1 MNYRTYTYPDGHTEF
16 VPMSDEEASEQLLAM
31 KAAGELALSEDGMI
45 ECEMLDPA
53 IAGRLD
59 ADIAGQAAAQIEDQ
73 EPEPE
78 PEHPTQEQR
87 HVWANARTAHA
98 LLSGAPYVYLYD
110 ELLNLEDNV
119 YMDLILVTWR
129 GQEIVCPVPIV
140 IDMIHPDS
148 YTWYGTG
155 QTVADLIGYPPT
167 EYREREYE

>member
-78 PEHPTQEQR
+78 PVHPTQEQR
-87 HVWANARTAHA
+87 HLWANARMAHA
-98 LLSGAPYVYLYD
+98 LLSGAPYTYLWD
-110 ELLNLEDNV
+110 PSAQHDDDV
-119 YMDLILVTWR
+119 WGDLILVNWK
-129 GQEIVCPVPIV
+129 GQEIVCPVPVV
-140 IDMIHPDS
+140 IDMLHPDS
-148 YTWYGTG
+148 YTWYGSS
-155 QTVADLIGYPPT
+155 QTVAELIGYAPV
-167 EYREREYE
+167 EYRERE